1 MTHMDAHANEYL
13 AAVAGMAEHTMPSA
27 MQRTYAEGDYVSG
40 TSCGKPWSGRIEWFS
55 DSGRTACINVGG
67 GWLFVPVKDITF

>member
-1 MTHMDAHANEYL
+1 MDAHRNEYL
-13 AAVAGMAEHTMPSA
+13 AAVEGMAEHTMPSA